1 MLQLKNTNELFVFC
15 LVFNYFSACEDNSCS
30 LASHVAFILLC
41 SLLYIRDREWR
52 LGSDLN
58 VTHLMPTPPKKTL
71 SVMSPYSSCGSSCS
85 LAVLQIPSRLLPSN
99 SSCLARPQS
108 SVSTRSINSIV
119 RKQWGLFILTW
130 MDMRGV
136 STSTEKVT
144 LCAVCFQDP
153 LVWRASSPSALEN
166 SKQPEWHIVAYCYSC
181 ISERVHFTLRTVCQV
196 CFNWNWNTQL
206 QSDAQCGL
214 NIQ

>member
-1 MLQLKNTNELFVFC
+1 MQ
-15 LVFNYFSACEDNSCS
+15 FSFACCVHS
-30 LASHVAFILLC
+30 ALL
-41 SLLYIRDREWR
+41 SPLYKRPWMAAGERFKRDP
-52 LGSDLN
+52 LDA
-58 VTHLMPTPPKKTL
+58 HPPPKKTL

-108 SVSTRSINSIV
+108 SVSTQSINSIV